1 MQAIRRLTA
10 GTLAG
15 GAVGTFFVSLDGT
28 KLDTQR
34 FLEK

>member
-15 GAVGTFFVSLDGT
+15 GAVGTFFVSLDGIE
-28 KLDTQR
+28 LDIR
-34 FLEK
+34 KF